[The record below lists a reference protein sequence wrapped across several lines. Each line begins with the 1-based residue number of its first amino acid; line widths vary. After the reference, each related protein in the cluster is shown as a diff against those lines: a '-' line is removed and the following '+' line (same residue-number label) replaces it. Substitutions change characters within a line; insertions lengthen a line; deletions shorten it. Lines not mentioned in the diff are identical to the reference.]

1 MVGKYRAKTLKTGR
15 WIEGYYA
22 EYKETTYCCTT
33 DYEANPVKTIHVLM
47 VEEMTDW
54 GLPNRLIEHEIDPS
68 TLTSVDIVA
77 EKQWTVQN
85 IKDSLIIRGF
95 KDSMENVRKVIETGY
110 LNELEE
116 AIEYDW
122 DVIDCAIY
130 ARDDLEEV

>member
-1 MVGKYRAKTLKTGR
+1 MIGKYRAKTLKSGR
-15 WIEGYYA
+15 WVEGYYA
-22 EYKETTYCCTT
+22 EYQETTYCFVT

-54 GLPNRLIEHEIDPS
+54 GLPNKLVEYEIDPL

-77 EKQWTVQN
+77 EKQWKIQD
-85 IKDSLIIRGF
+85 IKDALITRGF
-95 KDSMENVRKVIETGY
+95 TDSKENVQKIIDTGY

-116 AIEYDW
+116 ATEYDW

-130 ARDDLEEV
+130 ARDDLEER